1 MTIRLSTSQM
11 YSRGLNAMLDVQKA
25 VNKTQ
30 EQISTNKRV
39 LTPADDPI
47 AAARILQLKQE
58 KANTNQF
65 NNSLSTLNNRLQ
77 REETAIAGVSDQI
90 QKAQELILQSGN
102 AALNSDQRKFIAV
115 ELQSLV
121 DGIAQ
126 LMNSKDASGEYLFAG
141 NQGKTQPFVKAADGR
156 YAYQGDEGQRF
167 IQVGPVTSIAANDS
181 GFAVFMD
188 IPGVAPGFAV
198 KASQGNTAAPPAQI
212 DGGVVRDAAQ
222 FAEFFPES
230 AVIKFEDVNAVAPP
244 GLNYTI
250 SQVSDGRV
258 INQNVRY
265 SSGSNIEFNGMSVRI
280 QGQPAPG
287 DTFMVESDSRK
298 GLLAGLEE
306 YIQELQRSGNSA
318 ADTERRKQALSN
330 TITNLDSAQS
340 KLLDTRAAVG
350 ARLNQVDTARANN
363 DDFDLVVD
371 TALSELE
378 DLDYAK
384 AISQLTQETFVLEA
398 AQASF
403 SKISG
408 LSLFNYF

>member
-1 MTIRLSTSQM
+1 MSIRLSTSQM
-11 YSRGLNAMLDVQKA
+11 YNRGLNAMLDVQKA

-30 EQISTNKRV
+30 QQIATNKRV

-65 NNSLSTLNNRLQ
+65 NNSLSTLNNRLN
-77 REETAIAGVSDQI
+77 REETAIAGISDQI

-102 AALNSDQRKFIAV
+102 AALNTDQRKFIAV

-126 LMNSKDASGEYLFAG
+126 LMNSKDSSGEYIFSG
-141 NQGKTQPFVKAADGR
+141 NQGKTQPFAKAADGR
-156 YAYQGDEGQRF
+156 YVYQGDEGQRF

-181 GFAVFMD
+181 GFDVFMD
-188 IPGVAPGFAV
+188 IKGVEPGFAV
-198 KASQGNTAAPPAQI
+198 KAGQGNRAVPPAQI
-212 DGGVVRDAAQ
+212 DGGVVRNAEQ
-222 FAEFFPES
+222 FAKFYPES
-230 AVIKFEDVNAVAPP
+230 AVIEFQDVNDVAPP
-244 GLNYTI
+244 GLNFTI

-258 INQNVRY
+258 VSENVRY
-265 SSGSNIEFNGMSVRI
+265 VTGNNIEFNGISVRI

-287 DTFMVESDSRK
+287 DTFMIESDNRK
-298 GLLAGLEE
+298 GLLAGLED
-306 YIQELQRSGNSA
+306 YIQVLQQTGNSTP
-318 ADTERRKQALSN
+318 DRERRQQALDN
-330 TITNLDSAQS
+330 TIVNLDSAQGR
-340 KLLDTRAAVG
+340 LLDTRAAIG
-350 ARLNQVDTARANN
+350 ARLNQVEAAQSSNL
-363 DDFDLVVD
+363 DFALVID

-378 DLDYAK
+378 DLDMAK
-384 AISQLTQETFVLEA
+384 AISQLTQESFVLEA

-403 SKISG
+403 SKTSR

>member
-1 MTIRLSTSQM
+1 MTVRLSTSQI
-11 YSRGLNAMLDVQKA
+11 YNRGLNAMLDVQKA
-25 VNKTQ
+25 ANRTQ

-39 LTPADDPI
+39 LSPADDPI
-47 AAARILQLKQE
+47 AAARILQLRQE

-77 REETAIAGVSDQI
+77 REETAIAGISDQI
-90 QKAQELILQSGN
+90 QKAQELIIQSGN
-102 AALNSDQRKFIAV
+102 AALNKDQRGFIAV

-121 DGIAQ
+121 DGMAQ
-126 LMNSKDASGEYLFAG
+126 LMNSRDASGEYLFAG
-141 NQGKTQPFVKAADGR
+141 FQGKTQPFQKGADGR
-156 YAYQGDEGQRF
+156 FAYQGDEGQRF

-181 GFAVFMD
+181 GYEVFMD
-188 IPGVAPGFAV
+188 IPGVQSGFRAR
-198 KASQGNTAAPPAQI
+198 ASEGNTAVPPAQI
-212 DGGVVRDAAQ
+212 DGAVVRNRDQ
-222 FAEFFPES
+222 FESFFPES
-230 AVIKFEDVNAVAPP
+230 AVIEFNPETAVTPP
-244 GLNYTI
+244 GINYTI
-250 SQVSDGRV
+250 KQVSDGRV
-258 INQNVRY
+258 ISENARY
-265 SSGSNIEFNGMSVRI
+265 VSGNDIEFNGMSVRI

-287 DTFMVESDSRK
+287 DTFMVESDSSK
-298 GLLAGLEE
+298 GLLAGIED
-306 YIQELQRSGNSA
+306 YIAVLQKTGNST
-318 ADTERRKQALSN
+318 ADREIRDQALSR
-330 TITNLDSAQS
+330 TITNLDSAQG

-350 ARLNQVDTARANN
+350 ARLNQVESAKANN

-403 SKISG
+403 SKVSK

>member
-1 MTIRLSTSQM
+1 MTVRLSTSQI

-25 VNKTQ
+25 ANRTQ
-30 EQISTNKRV
+30 EQISTGKRV
-39 LTPADDPI
+39 LSPADDPI
-47 AAARILQLKQE
+47 AAARIMQLRQE

-77 REETAIAGVSDQI
+77 REETAIAGISDQI
-90 QKAQELILQSGN
+90 QKAQELITQSGN
-102 AALNSDQRKFIAV
+102 AALNKDQRGFIAV

-121 DGIAQ
+121 DSMAQ
-126 LMNSKDASGEYLFAG
+126 LMNSRDASGEYLFAG
-141 NQGKTQPFVKAADGR
+141 YQGKSQPFVKGADGL

-181 GFAVFMD
+181 GYDVFMN
-188 IPGVAPGFAV
+188 IPGVESGF
-198 KASQGNTAAPPAQI
+198 KARASEGNSALPPAQI
-212 DGGVVRDAAQ
+212 DGAVVRDRDQ
-222 FAEFFPES
+222 FAKFFPQS
-230 AVIKFEDVNAVAPP
+230 AAIEFNAENNVSPP
-244 GLNYTI
+244 GVNYTI
-250 SQVSDGRV
+250 TQVSDGRL
-258 INQNVRY
+258 ISENIRY
-265 SSGSNIEFNGMSVRI
+265 VSGSNIDFNGLSVRI

-287 DTFMVESDSRK
+287 DTFMVESDSSK
-298 GLLAGLEE
+298 GLLAGIED
-306 YIQELQRSGNSA
+306 YIQVLQKTGNST
-318 ADTERRKQALSN
+318 ADRQTREQALGR
-330 TITNLDSAQS
+330 TLANLDSAQG
-340 KLLDTRAAVG
+340 KLLDTRAGLG
-350 ARLNQVDTARANN
+350 ARLNQVESAKANN

-403 SKISG
+403 SKVSK

>member
-1 MTIRLSTSQM
+1 MTIRLSTSQI

-25 VNKTQ
+25 ANKTQ
-30 EQISTNKRV
+30 QQISTNKRV

-77 REETAIAGVSDQI
+77 REETAIAGISDQI
-90 QKAQELILQSGN
+90 QKAQELIVQSGN
-102 AALNSDQRKFIAV
+102 AALNSGQRKFIAV

-156 YAYQGDEGQRF
+156 YTYQGDEGQRF
-167 IQVGPVTSIAANDS
+167 VQVGPVTSIAANDS
-181 GFAVFMD
+181 GFSVFMD
-188 IPGVAPGFAV
+188 IKGVEPGFAV
-198 KASQGNTAAPPAQI
+198 KAGMGNTAAPPAQI
-212 DGGVVRDAAQ
+212 DGGVVEDKTQ
-222 FAEFFPES
+222 FAAFFPES
-230 AVIKFEDVNAVAPP
+230 AVIEFQNVNAVTPP

-250 SQVSDGRV
+250 RQVSDGRV
-258 INQNVRY
+258 ISENVPY
-265 SSGSNIEFNGMSVRI
+265 VSGSNVQFNGLSVRI

-287 DTFMVESDSRK
+287 DTFMVESDNRK
-298 GLLAGLEE
+298 GLLAGLED
-306 YIQELQRSGNSA
+306 YILELQRPGNST
-318 ADTERRKQALSN
+318 ADTQRRQQALGN
-330 TITNLDSAQS
+330 TITNLDSAQG
-340 KLLDTRAAVG
+340 KLLNTRAAVG
-350 ARLNQVDTARANN
+350 ARLNQVESARANN
-363 DDFDLVVD
+363 DDFDLVID

-403 SKISG
+403 SKVSK
-408 LSLFNYF
+408 LSLFNFF